1 MANIPTIYLPSHKAQ
16 RIKCLIPYCAVDK
29 RKEIKKL
36 NTGFYHPT
44 QKLWSV
50 VNTNDNL
57 EKVKNILGPQTALEQ
72 PTPQKP
78 TIPKRNLS
86 AKAVKSLQKLEQSII
101 LKGYSRNTLKTYR
114 NELIHF
120 FTYFDAPTL
129 RPFAKR
135 K

>member
-57 EKVKNILGPQTALEQ
+57 EKIKKYSVLKRPLNNPLLKNQLYPNAI
-72 PTPQKP
+72 
-78 TIPKRNLS
+78 
-86 AKAVKSLQKLEQSII
+86 
-101 LKGYSRNTLKTYR
+101 
-114 NELIHF
+114 
-120 FTYFDAPTL
+120 
-129 RPFAKR
+129 
-135 K
+135 